1 MSTETVQGGQAF
13 DLSLGESA
21 EFRLPNGQ
29 TRRLTLI
36 ALREEPDRIRG
47 VVRRPAALVEVDGER
62 VELVAGHYHLPTIVR
77 GVKIACSVTRG
88 IAQALLVYQDIH
100 ALDKDARLRCWAPT
114 APLFGPQPLVYPVR
128 QTWFTSMT
136 QLGNER
142 TYVDAGELTLNDPAR
157 RHIYY
162 HYGVDLG
169 GYDKAVPVVAAAAG
183 RVVRR
188 ADDWAADEPRDENPR
203 DDVVNLRD
211 AAGWRYRYSHLDM
224 IADSVRVG
232 GEVGAGDLIGFLG
245 KKGSSGG
252 WSHLHFG
259 IRGPQPSGRTGEIEA
274 WPYVVEAYLHEH
286 PGALLAC
293 ARPHRV
299 AGVGETVE
307 LDASLSLCDG
317 GRITAYAWHFQDG
330 DTAAGPV
337 VHRTYAREGMYSER
351 VTVTDDRGRTEVDF
365 CVVQILPP
373 DADPART
380 PPTLHLTY
388 YPTQDLRP
396 GQPIAFKA
404 RAFIRGP
411 FAANQG
417 GEEHWDFGDG
427 TTARTCS
434 NDEFAERWHAY
445 ATPGR
450 YVVTVQRTGLNGI
463 SATAQ
468 LKVDVGGGA

>member
-1 MSTETVQGGQAF
+1 MSGAAPQGGQVF
-13 DLSLGESA
+13 DLAVGESIRFGVPGRA
-21 EFRLPNGQ
+21 
-29 TRRLTLI
+29 TRRI
-36 ALREEPDRIRG
+36 ALVGLREEPDRIRG
-47 VVRRPAALVEVDGER
+47 VVRRPTAIVEVDGER
-62 VELVAGHYHLPTIVR
+62 AELVAGHYHLPTVVN
-77 GVKIACSVTRG
+77 GVKLACSVTRS
-88 IAQALLVYQDIH
+88 IARALLVYQDIH
-100 ALDKDARLRCWAPT
+100 ALDRDARLRCWAPD
-114 APLFGPQPLVYPVR
+114 APLFGPCPLVYPVR
-128 QTWFTSMT
+128 QAWFASMT

-169 GYDKAVPVVAAAAG
+169 GYDKAVPVVAAVAG

-188 ADDWAADEPRDENPR
+188 AEEWAPDEPPDEKPR
-203 DDVVNLRD
+203 DDVVNVRD

-224 IADSVRVG
+224 IADNIRVG
-232 GEVGAGDLIGFLG
+232 AEVRAGDPIGVLG

-259 IRGPQPSGRTGEIEA
+259 IRGPQPSGRDGEIEA
-274 WPYVVEAYLHEH
+274 YPFIVEAYLHEH

-299 AGVGETVE
+299 AGVGEGVE
-307 LDASLSLCDG
+307 LDAGLSLCDG
-317 GRITAYAWHFQDG
+317 GRITGYQWCFHDG
-330 DTAAGPV
+330 SAAAGPV
-337 VHRTYAREGMYSER
+337 VRRTYDREGMYSER
-351 VTVTDDRGRTEVDF
+351 VTVTDDRGRSEVDF

-411 FAANQG
+411 FAANKG

-427 TTARTCS
+427 ATARTCS
-434 NDEFAERWHAY
+434 NDEFDERWHAY
-445 ATPGR
+445 AAAGR
-450 YVVTVQRTGLNGI
+450 YIVTVRRTGLNGV

-468 LKVDVGGGA
+468 LRVDVGGG

>member
-1 MSTETVQGGQAF
+1 MGGTAPQGGHVVDLSIGESVRF
-13 DLSLGESA
+13 DLPGGE
-21 EFRLPNGQ
+21 
-29 TRRLTLI
+29 TRRITLVG
-36 ALREEPDRIRG
+36 LREEPDRIRG
-47 VVRRPAALVEVDGER
+47 VVRRPTALVEVDGER
-62 VELVAGHYHLPTIVR
+62 TELVAGHYHLPKIVN
-77 GVKIACSVTRG
+77 GVKLACSVTRCV
-88 IAQALLVYQDIH
+88 ARALLVYQDIH
-100 ALDKDARLRCWAPT
+100 ALDKDARLRCWAPE

-128 QTWFTSMT
+128 QTWFASMT

-188 ADDWAADEPRDENPR
+188 AEEWAPDETPDEKPR
-203 DDVVNLRD
+203 DDVVNIRD

-224 IADSVRVG
+224 IADSIRIG
-232 GEVGAGDLIGFLG
+232 AEVHAGDPIGVLG

-259 IRGPQPSGRTGEIEA
+259 VRGPQPSGRDGEIEA
-274 WPYVVEAYLHEH
+274 YPFVVEAYLHEH

-299 AGVGETVE
+299 AGVGEPVE

-317 GRITAYAWHFQDG
+317 GRITGYEWVFHDG
-330 DTAAGPV
+330 STAAGPLAC
-337 VHRTYAREGMYSER
+337 RTYDREGMYSER
-351 VTVTDDRGRTEVDF
+351 VTVTDDRGRSEVDF

-380 PPTLHLTY
+380 PPTLHLAY
-388 YPTQDLRP
+388 YPTERLRP

-411 FAANQG
+411 FAANKG

-434 NDEFAERWHAY
+434 NDEFDERWHAY
-445 ATPGR
+445 AVPGR
-450 YVVTVQRTGLNGI
+450 YIVTVRRTGLNGI
-463 SATAQ
+463 SAMAQ
-468 LKVDVGGGA
+468 LKVDVGLGT